1 MLGVKL
7 SKIIPT
13 LIFLYRTYDKVP
25 DKKLNGTF
33 TKEAAAES
41 ESYDM
46 TPSRDEL
53 PPQPSKDEENYG
65 IEDLHSD
72 EVMNVIQ
79 LFFNVMA
86 SGGLYSSIYIRD
98 VVMCHSTL
106 KYIFSFLELFTGVA
120 AGGT

>member
-1 MLGVKL
+1 MTFTSLGNFHKRRHTIRERSVLTFVMLGIKL
-7 SKIIPT
+7 CKIIPT
-13 LIFLYRTYDKVP
+13 RIFLFRTYDKIS

-72 EVMNVIQ
+72 EVI
-79 LFFNVMA
+79 FFYVMA
-86 SGGLYSSIYIRD
+86 SGVFFCLHQG
-98 VVMCHSTL
+98 
-106 KYIFSFLELFTGVA
+106 
-120 AGGT
+120 